1 MGKLDGKVCVITG
14 ASRGIGAEIAV
25 EFAKEG
31 GKIVAAAANLEFEA
45 GAYPG
50 SAVGMA
56 AMCVFTAYVIPNVL
70 IDGYDVVTNKPKAE
84 PYRAPGAPN
93 AAYAAE

>member
-1 MGKLDGKVCVITG
+1 
-14 ASRGIGAEIAV
+14 
-25 EFAKEG
+25 
-31 GKIVAAAANLEFEA
+31 
-45 GAYPG
+45 
-50 SAVGMA
+50 MA